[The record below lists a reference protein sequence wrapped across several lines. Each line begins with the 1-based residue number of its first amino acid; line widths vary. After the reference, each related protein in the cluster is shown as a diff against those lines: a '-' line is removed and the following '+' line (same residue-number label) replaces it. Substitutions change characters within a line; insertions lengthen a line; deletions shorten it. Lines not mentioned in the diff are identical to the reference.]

1 VEEADQPRAVD
12 VDGMEFHLDAGPD
25 ADGELHTALPPRM
38 ESWRRRSVAG
48 VLLTGFGLGLKEVFE
63 APREEAAVV
72 MEASGEPPTDLSVEA
87 DLGGI
92 LPSDKVVKIRPWLL
106 APPGADPDP
115 AE

>member
-1 VEEADQPRAVD
+1 VEEADQPRTVD
-12 VDGMEFHLDAGPD
+12 VDGMELRLDPEPD
-25 ADGELHTALPPRM
+25 ANGEIHTALPPRM

-63 APREEAAVV
+63 PQREEAAVV
-72 MEASGEPPTDLSVEA
+72 MEASGEPPTDLCVEA

-106 APPGADPDP
+106 APPDH